1 MSLTSERFPGIAPG
15 DGPQIE
21 GIYQRAFDALHAA
34 IFSVAADHAA
44 TRVSR
49 ESYTLYTGTAPNP
62 TTPDHLSGLGHGE
75 PTRQAHLSLIQ
86 HGGWQAHATALQLDC
101 GTLHLLLDGRPAPRT
116 EWGRWGRGVAWS
128 ADWERALSCAD
139 ASPMAHLWRSP
150 GRPWFSLMQWRYDLT
165 HPLLWLLSPRDSR

>member
-101 GTLHLLLDGRPAPRT
+101 GTLHLLLDGRDAPR
-116 EWGRWGRGVAWS
+116 EEWGRGVAWS
-128 ADWERALSCAD
+128 DHLPCSSD
-139 ASPMAHLWRSP
+139 TPMLAHLWRSK
-150 GRPWFSLMQWRYDLT
+150 GRPWFSLAGWRYDLS
-165 HPLLWLLSPRDSR
+165 HPLLWMISPKEPTP